1 MGVRKRGRPRS
12 FDRETALEKA
22 LRAFWEHGYEGT
34 SVTDLTQAMGI
45 GAPSMYAAFGD
56 KKTLFEEATESY
68 VRRYGGFVPRA
79 LAEEATAEAA
89 IGRALR
95 EAAVE
100 YTVPGRPHGC
110 LVISAVVTYSES
122 AEEVAEGLREM
133 RRRNLAAFEKRIRQ
147 DIDAGVLAP
156 DTDAAGLARFA
167 ATVMQ
172 GMSQQSRDG
181 ASREELLAVAEAA
194 MLAWPA
200 KRGAEGATGA

>member
-1 MGVRKRGRPRS
+1 MSGRQRGRPRS

-22 LRAFWEHGYEGT
+22 MRAFWEHGYEGT
-34 SVTDLTQAMGI
+34 SVADLTRAMGI
-45 GAPSMYAAFGD
+45 GAPSLYAAFGD

-68 VRRYGGFVPRA
+68 VRQYGGFVDRA
-79 LAEEATAEAA
+79 LAEEPTARAA

-110 LVISAVVTYSES
+110 LVISAVATYSES

-133 RRRNLAAFEKRIRQ
+133 RRHNVGAFERRIRQ
-147 DIDAGVLAP
+147 DVDAGLLAQ
-156 DTDAAGLARFA
+156 DTDAAALARFA
-167 ATVMQ
+167 GTVMQ

-181 ASREELLAVAEAA
+181 ASREELLAVVEAA
-194 MLAWPA
+194 MRCWPA
-200 KRGAEGATGA
+200 EREGPKEP